1 MKTNRVKLFAIMFFA
16 IPLLAVTM
24 LKVTPMR
31 VSAISTDDPA
41 TMFHD
46 NKCFACH
53 TPNASKFFDPTK
65 TEAELVQTILK
76 GKKGEKPPYMPSFE
90 AKGITEDAAKGL
102 AAYMKSLRCP
112 PATN

>member
-1 MKTNRVKLFAIMFFA
+1 MTKNQIKLFTILFFA
-16 IPLLAVTM
+16 FPFLMLAAFR
-24 LKVTPMR
+24 VTPVT
-31 VSAISTDDPA
+31 VSANTADDPA
-41 TMFHD
+41 TLFKD
-46 NKCFACH
+46 NKCFVCH
-53 TPNASKFFDPTK
+53 TPTASKFFDPTK
-65 TEAELVQTILK
+65 PEAELVQTILK